1 MPTKPPVLTKKENYR
16 LFQAMAFGNK
26 LRDWRTVKEWENDGS
41 PAPVSLR
48 TLLGGGG
55 PCYYNLSGSQLLV
68 WWYWHERRYFLGM
81 AEGVHPSDM
90 VIGEMAPDTA
100 IAIQG
105 EYYNGVF
112 EHNGEIHAGEFLYST
127 VQKPMREALRTLSDT
142 VHGLTARH
150 ALQSRMTASSWA
162 DFEAL
167 LEQYPD
173 HVLEVSVFD
182 RCLGNIPGRNAI
194 VWEVRRY

>member
-1 MPTKPPVLTKKENYR
+1 MPTKPPIITKKQNYR
-16 LFQAMAFGNK
+16 LFQARAFGNK
-26 LRDWRTVKEWENDGS
+26 LRDWRTLAEWKDSGYTGRT
-41 PAPVSLR
+41 SLR
-48 TLLGGGG
+48 TLMAGNGR
-55 PCYYNLSGSQLLV
+55 CNYNLWPL
-68 WWYWHERRYFLGM
+68 EMIGM
-81 AEGVHPSDM
+81 RNHYLRCGILPENI
-90 VIGEMAPDTA
+90 VIGEMAPNSA
-100 IAIQG
+100 IAVQG

-112 EHNGEIHAGEFLYST
+112 EHDGEIHAGELLYST

-142 VHGLTARH
+142 IHGLTARH

-162 DFEAL
+162 DFEVL

-173 HVLEVSVFD
+173 HVLEVSVYD